1 MYMSQ
6 LDNNNWSFRS
16 YGGWS
21 YYGKDTATP
30 LIIIPSKLVNSQYT
44 EYFILYYTMGGFVC
58 DLSPRSA
65 VVSFAPPIPI
75 ISLTAKLD

>member
-1 MYMSQ
+1 MSQ
-6 LDNNNWSFRS
+6 LDKNKWSFRS

-21 YYGKDTATP
+21 YYGEDAATP
-30 LIIIPSKLVNSQYT
+30 FITIPSKLVNIQYT
-44 EYFILYYTMGGFVC
+44 EYFILYYKTDGFVC

-65 VVSFAPPIPI
+65 TVSFAPQVPI